1 MATQTERK
9 ALLWIGIVAALGVG
23 VRVWRAHNPP
33 SESSWSSR
41 SASDT
46 ADGENRWRE
55 SGGQSSNGA
64 SDRRRSS
71 NRRSHSNRTSALP
84 IDSTSII
91 DLDQASLEEIEALGV
106 LKAGG
111 ARLIIANRDSFGA
124 FGSITEVERIPY
136 LTRSEIRK
144 LARRV
149 IFSSVA
155 RPRNTVMPGRTDPV
169 PNRRKRSP

>member
-1 MATQTERK
+1 MATHTERK
-9 ALLWIGIVAALGVG
+9 ALLWIGIIAALGVG
-23 VRVWRAHNPP
+23 VRVWRAHHP
-33 SESSWSSR
+33 STESTWSSR
-41 SASDT
+41 SSSDT
-46 ADGENRWRE
+46 ADGDGESRWRE
-55 SGGQSSNGA
+55 SDGQSSNGA
-64 SDRRRSS
+64 SHRKRSS
-71 NRRSHSNRTSALP
+71 NRRSRSPSTSP

-91 DLDQASLEEIEALGV
+91 DLDQASLEQIEALGV

-149 IFSSVA
+149 TFSSVP
-155 RPRNTVMPGRTDPV
+155 RPRNTVMPGRVDPI
-169 PNRRKRSP
+169 PDRRKRSP